1 MTPKQVQIVQ
11 GTFQKVAPIAEVAAE
26 LFYARLFELDPQL
39 RLLFKSDMRRQGA
52 MLMNMLSSAVRS
64 LENPEPLVPV
74 LKNLGRRH
82 VVYGVADHHYDTV
95 GKALLDTLAHA
106 LGNEFDEETR
116 AAWTAAYVLLSSV
129 MKLGARE
136 VAPANEDGKLKK
148 MVA

>member
-1 MTPKQVQIVQ
+1 MTPQQVQIVQ
-11 GTFQKVAPIAEVAAE
+11 RTFQKVAPIAEVAAE

-64 LENPEPLVPV
+64 LENPEPLLPV

-82 VVYGVADHHYDTV
+82 VSYGVADKHYQTV
-95 GKALLDTLAHA
+95 GTALLDTLAHA
-106 LGNEFDEETR
+106 LGNEFDAETR
-116 AAWTAAYVLLSSV
+116 LAWAAAYDLLSSV

-136 VAPANEDGKLKK
+136 ISPANEDGKLKK

>member
-1 MTPKQVQIVQ
+1 MTPQQVQIVQ
-11 GTFQKVAPIAEVAAE
+11 RTFQKVAPIAEVAAE

-64 LENPEPLVPV
+64 LENPEPLIPV

-82 VVYGVADHHYDTV
+82 VSYGVADHHHETV
-95 GKALLDTLAHA
+95 GTALLDTLAHA
-106 LGNEFDEETR
+106 LGSEFDGETR
-116 AAWTAAYVLLSSV
+116 EAWAAAYALLSSV

-136 VAPANEDGKLKK
+136 ISPANEDGKLKK